1 MPETAPALSL
11 SSDLRNATLRLA
23 RRIRLEKADDELSES
38 QTSVLAYLSRN
49 GEQTPNALAAW
60 EHVSPPSMNRTLN
73 ALESAGYIARTPSGD
88 DRRKVIVSVTDAG
101 HAVVAETRRRR
112 DAWLDRRL
120 AALTATERAT
130 LESAAGVIR
139 KLLEQ

>member
-139 KLLEQ
+139 KLLER

>member
-139 KLLEQ
+139 KVLEQ